1 MELVKGGWTLT
12 LGLALS
18 ISACAYSITST
29 FDPWTVDSGLD
40 SSSSGAIT
48 STDLPMPMSSVSGSS
63 NGAAPLSTYDA
74 GVAVKPDAPIADS
87 GSAFDVSSTQV
98 VGVEASVPCNA
109 QSCSNGCC
117 DTVGRCQ
124 GTANNACG
132 KGGGSCVDCT
142 LTGGT
147 CKANACT
154 GSTSSSS
161 SSSSSSGGGRGGGI
175 NLLGC
180 NPIIC
185 WYGCCQDD
193 GTCAVSSNT
202 SCGTLGSQCVKCT
215 ANQACVVG
223 ACL

>member
-29 FDPWTVDSGLD
+29 FDPWTVDGGLD
-40 SSSSGAIT
+40 SSASGAVT
-48 STDLPMPMSSVSGSS
+48 STDLPMSASSVSGSS
-63 NGAAPLSTYDA
+63 NGAASQTTYDA
-74 GVAVKPDAPIADS
+74 GLAIKSDAAVVADA
-87 GSAFDVSSTQV
+87 GSAFDVTGSRV
-98 VGVEASVPCNA
+98 VGVEASVPCTA

-117 DTVGRCQ
+117 DTGGRCQ
-124 GTANNACG
+124 GTEDNACG

-154 GSTSSSS
+154 GSPPSPSSSS
-161 SSSSSSGGGRGGGI
+161 SSSGGRGGGI

-202 SCGTLGSQCVKCT
+202 SCGTLGSQCVACT
-215 ANQACVVG
+215 ASQTCLVG